1 MADPAQKKPFSY
13 DSVPLS
19 DPSTEIRLLELHPA
33 SRYSDDL
40 YCRIYTALISQPPS
54 YIALSY
60 AWGDNTK
67 THDIS
72 VVNTVKD
79 ERACTDTT
87 GHSSLPLTSSID
99 TCLRHLRELQH
110 REQVESKPL
119 WIDQICINQ
128 EDNEEKSF
136 QVLLM
141 KDIFSS
147 ARQVIVWL
155 GPAADDSDKVMDAFA
170 EIGQEFLN
178 TIGVP
183 YSDEN
188 LYSGIDLLDANID
201 QPLVAYL
208 LRKALKVFQGLSE
221 GLGNRINKKGW
232 VYRSW
237 FTRLWTIQEFCLCKD
252 TAFACGYKVVPE
264 RLVSAVNDL
273 INRSMMLRDSEG
285 LLKRFDALLYRYYL
299 SGFEI
304 LERVF
309 ERRRH
314 SLYLHLKESLQ
325 ELLSDLFIRPTH
337 LYVTCTDERDKVYG
351 LLGIAGDVDGLGI
364 RPDYSTSTTIAQVF
378 TQTAR
383 AIIQKNKSLEIIRYG
398 SLGPMSS
405 TRLAESLSSPELD
418 QPSSF
423 LTSLDA
429 EIKPKKETEL
439 LPSWVPDWK
448 YRTGHTFQGIRKVFS
463 ACGKSL
469 VADILPTSCSTTLG
483 VRGFCVDTI
492 VNIGDQE
499 APLDIYRNILPG
511 IAFFDSFKR
520 LIIISE
526 QDECAKNIDGTTIN
540 YDDYYDDTLKQLLIG
555 DQHIVLKGRPKLADR
570 LMQSQYEYWML
581 YYDIWASREDD
592 WKPHIAA
599 YEAGDSQS
607 IPAAQLRM
615 REFLKSGFFMSWSIA
630 NGRRPYLTKRGYLGM
645 GSAHLRPGD
654 KVVVFHGDTIP
665 YVVRPVPE
673 RGDST
678 YILVGETY
686 CERVMNG
693 ELADTA
699 EREDFYLI

>member
-13 DSVPLS
+13 DSIPLS
-19 DPSTEIRLLELHPA
+19 DPSTEIRLLELSPA

-40 YCRIYTALISQPPS
+40 YCRIYTAPISQPPS

-72 VVNTVKD
+72 VVNPVND

-87 GHSSLPLTSSID
+87 GHSSLPLTSSMD

-170 EIGQEFLN
+170 EIGQEFLD

-201 QPLVAYL
+201 QPHVAYL
-208 LRKALKVFQGLSE
+208 LSKAFKVFHGLNE
-221 GLGNRINKKGW
+221 GLGNRISKKGW
-232 VYRSW
+232 MYRSW

-273 INRSMMLRDSEG
+273 INRLVTLRGFEG
-285 LLKRFDALLYRYYL
+285 VIKPIDAPVYRYYF

-304 LERVF
+304 LERIF

-314 SLYLHLKESLQ
+314 SLYLHPKESLQ
-325 ELLSDLFIRPTH
+325 ELLLDLFIRPTH

-398 SLGPMSS
+398 SLGPTSS
-405 TRLAESLSSPELD
+405 PQLAESLISP
-418 QPSSF
+418 
-423 LTSLDA
+423 
-429 EIKPKKETEL
+429 ETEL

-448 YRTGHTFQGIRKVFS
+448 YRTEHTFQGIRQVFS

-469 VADILPTSCSTTLG
+469 VADILPTSSSATLG
-483 VRGFCVDTI
+483 VHGFCVDTI
-492 VNIGDQE
+492 VNVGDQ
-499 APLDIYRNILPG
+499 APLDIDRDTGPG
-511 IAFFDSFKR
+511 FAFFDSFKR

-526 QDECAKNIDGTTIN
+526 QGECAKTIDARGTTTN
-540 YDDYYDDTLKQLLIG
+540 YDDYYNDALEQLLIG
-555 DQHIVLKGRPKLADR
+555 DQRIVLEDRPKPADF
-570 LMQSQYEYWML
+570 LMESQYKHWML

-592 WKPHIAA
+592 WKAHIAA

-607 IPAAQLRM
+607 IPAAKLRM
-615 REFLKSGFFMSWSIA
+615 DEFLKSGFFMSWSIA

-645 GSAHLRPGD
+645 GSAHLQPGG

-673 RGDST
+673 RGDKT

-686 CERVMNG
+686 CEGIMNG